1 MPSKPFCRKAQ
12 QGRRRLALKNYTVG
26 TATGGMEIE
35 MQTLVYV
42 LRHGQS
48 EGNLVNAFV
57 GWGNARLTPKGEH
70 QAALAHDFLESIG
83 VSIDRAYSSTL
94 IRAERT
100 AEIASGLPVTTLDD
114 LREIHAG
121 EWEGK
126 AYADLC
132 TLYPES
138 YGVWLKDVGAA
149 KADGGETVVEMSR
162 RVVAAICAIAKEN
175 PGKTVLVGCH
185 GTPIRAI
192 ETAARGLSAAEMAK
206 TPWASNASLSCYLC
220 DGERISPVFYSLDYY
235 LGDERTV
242 LPKNV

>member
-1 MPSKPFCRKAQ
+1 MK
-12 QGRRRLALKNYTVG
+12 T
-26 TATGGMEIE
+26 I
-35 MQTLVYV
+35 VYV

-57 GWGNARLTPKGEH
+57 GWGNARLTQKGEK
-70 QAALAHDFLESIG
+70 QAMLARDFLKSLG

-94 IRAERT
+94 IRAEKT

-114 LREIHAG
+114 LREIFAG

-126 AYADLC
+126 AYSDLC
-132 TLYPES
+132 TLYPET
-138 YGVWLKDVGAA
+138 YGLWLKDVGAA
-149 KADGGETVVEMSR
+149 KTDGGETVAQMSA
-162 RVVAAICAIAKEN
+162 RVVAAICGIAKEN

-192 ETAARGLSAAEMAK
+192 ETAARGLPVAEMAK

-220 DGERISPVFYSLDYY
+220 DGEEIFPIFYSLDYY

>member
-1 MPSKPFCRKAQ
+1 MK
-12 QGRRRLALKNYTVG
+12 
-26 TATGGMEIE
+26 
-35 MQTLVYV
+35 TLVYI

-48 EGNLVNAFV
+48 EGNLRNAFV
-57 GWGNARLTPKGEH
+57 GWGNARLTPKGEK
-70 QAALAHDFLESIG
+70 QAVMARDFLQKIG
-83 VSIDRAYSSTL
+83 VSIDAAYSSTL
-94 IRAERT
+94 VRAERT
-100 AEIASGLPVTTLDD
+100 AELASGLSVTVMDD

-126 AYADLC
+126 PYADLC
-132 TLYPES
+132 HLFPET
-138 YGVWLKDVGAA
+138 YGLWLKDVGAA
-149 KADGGETVVEMSR
+149 KADGGETVAEMSS
-162 RVVAAICAIAKEN
+162 RVVAAVCQIAKDN

-192 ETAARGLSAAEMAK
+192 ETAARGLPVSEMAK

-220 DGERISPVFYSLDYY
+220 DGERIFPVFYSLDYY